1 MTLKWVEP
9 LSNGGCPL
17 LGYAL
22 FRDDGLSSLPIIEVN
37 SSSDPLVRNIPT
49 LTEVTANLNSAD
61 LGKKFTYVLRAFNRE
76 GQVTSDQVSFL
87 FSTVPST
94 PSAGPIVTSYSSTKL
109 TAKYLFADS
118 TGGSPIVSY
127 HLQLML
133 AYSGSWTDVTGSD
146 SLHSLAT
153 EHTISGLKKGAVYS
167 LRYRVL
173 NDKGWSQFSLE
184 TTITAADVP
193 S

>member
-61 LGKKFTYVLRAFNRE
+61 LGKKFTYVLKAFNRE
-76 GQVTSDQVSFL
+76 G
-87 FSTVPST
+87 
-94 PSAGPIVTSYSSTKL
+94 
-109 TAKYLFADS
+109 
-118 TGGSPIVSY
+118 
-127 HLQLML
+127 
-133 AYSGSWTDVTGSD
+133 
-146 SLHSLAT
+146 
-153 EHTISGLKKGAVYS
+153 
-167 LRYRVL
+167 
-173 NDKGWSQFSLE
+173 
-184 TTITAADVP
+184 
-193 S
+193 